1 MRGERYCGDN
11 CSAFHVV
18 AFHACNVLC
27 TSRILNRGLPL
38 GRMCAGSGWMIWG
51 VGAKEAVGGR
61 SCWLLVPASD
71 ACCWSWGVGCGVLLM
86 CIDGVFK
93 KKALK
98 Y

>member
-1 MRGERYCGDN
+1 M
-11 CSAFHVV
+11 SVIA
-18 AFHACNVLC
+18 AIIAVLFMSLHFAPVISLN
-27 TSRILNRGLPL
+27 SRILSRGLPL
-38 GRMCAGSGWMIWG
+38 GRMCAGSWMIWG

-93 KKALK
+93 KKP
-98 Y
+98 